1 MPAMR
6 SKVRRSSYEVK
17 PNASV
22 LKLSSP
28 SAEKDGFGVMG
39 RPFGCAVLKGG
50 EGAATVLDNL
60 HEERLLVVI
69 ADPKAALPLPASFG

>member
-1 MPAMR
+1 
-6 SKVRRSSYEVK
+6 
-17 PNASV
+17 
-22 LKLSSP
+22 
-28 SAEKDGFGVMG
+28 MG

>member
-1 MPAMR
+1 
-6 SKVRRSSYEVK
+6 
-17 PNASV
+17 
-22 LKLSSP
+22 
-28 SAEKDGFGVMG
+28 MG

-69 ADPKAALPLPASFG
+69 ADPKAALPLPASSRQAAVWLAGEAPGRKSGLRNLVHRVVADGLR